1 MAQLTVEER
10 RRIFV
15 NRQRNDRELLTRL
28 SAREANAEPRPAS
41 RGLRRIF
48 ELTVVAALLTAG
60 WLVSHGVAF
69 QVPASLAEMLP
80 RL

>member
-15 NRQRNDRELLTRL
+15 NRQRNGRELLTRL
-28 SAREANAEPRPAS
+28 SAPVAVSKPHPAPLQ
-41 RGLRRIF
+41 LRRMF
-48 ELTVVAALLTAG
+48 EILVVAALLTAG
-60 WLVSHGVAF
+60 WLVSQSIAF
-69 QVPASLAEMLP
+69 QDPASLAEMLP